1 MAYEFWLALF
11 VDWRPQEVQS
21 FFWRL
26 AGQDPSLSGVSTA
39 LRNADINPNSLEGHF
54 LRIGLERGRHII
66 PGLDGPDNDMT
77 RQRSDSNGC
86 VRHPVMHDNPAFNG
100 RVEPLSVNS
109 LSLQVYEDL
118 NMHVHSVRLRFSQP
132 GGAASRVVVEGVDQG
147 GRNAMMRRE
156 TFVDREIV
164 DLDFEFPESPD
175 PSEARYW
182 YEPLSIDIT
191 IINGNISPDAPAI
204 DWRLETTIS
213 TAAGPRQQR

>member
-1 MAYEFWLALF
+1 
-11 VDWRPQEVQS
+11 
-21 FFWRL
+21 
-26 AGQDPSLSGVSTA
+26 
-39 LRNADINPNSLEGHF
+39 
-54 LRIGLERGRHII
+54 
-66 PGLDGPDNDMT
+66 
-77 RQRSDSNGC
+77 
-86 VRHPVMHDNPAFNG
+86 MHDNPAFNG